1 LPGKYKPKPLTPGVT
16 TARAR
21 VSALKRHHPE
31 GGVVVEAAVR
41 DLRATTLEEYIR
53 RVVDSAPPLTDQQKG
68 RLSALLRPSG
78 GESNVT

>member
-1 LPGKYKPKPLTPGVT
+1 LPGKYNPNPLTPAVT

-31 GGVVVEAAVR
+31 GGAVVEAAVR
-41 DLRATTLEEYIR
+41 DLRATTLEEHIKK
-53 RVVDSAPPLTDQQKG
+53 VVDSAPPLTDDQRA

-78 GESNVT
+78 GSNAA